1 MNKVPKRLQ
10 QLTSGLRIIMHN
22 KRSKIKTIIL
32 AAPVV
37 QAVPAIQA
45 VLPAE
50 EVPVEEVQAVEAPVA
65 VAPLS
70 MVA

>member
-1 MNKVPKRLQ
+1 MHNK
-10 QLTSGLRIIMHN
+10 HN

-37 QAVPAIQA
+37 QVVPAIQA
-45 VLPAE
+45 VLPME
-50 EVPVEEVQAVEAPVA
+50 EVPVVEVQVVEAPVV

-70 MVA
+70 MVV